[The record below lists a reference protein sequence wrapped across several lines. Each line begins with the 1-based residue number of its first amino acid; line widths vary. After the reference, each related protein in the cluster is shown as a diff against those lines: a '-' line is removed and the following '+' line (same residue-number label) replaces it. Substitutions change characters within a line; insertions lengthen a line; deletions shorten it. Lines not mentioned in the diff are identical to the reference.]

1 MIMEYLFAAFGFALL
16 IKGADWLVES
26 AKKIAFSLG
35 ISAFIVGMS
44 VVALGTSLP
53 ETMIGVISGVTGT
66 NELSLGDVVGSCIA
80 NIALILGVGAV
91 IMPLKME
98 AKAFR
103 VDIPISFFMQAV
115 LLLMALTAAVLTRV
129 HGAILLALFLLYC
142 VYIFLSARRE
152 SAESRDAADKNEQK
166 TERADV
172 KTYMLLLLGL
182 AGLIFGAKLVVDN
195 ATVIA
200 RQFGMS
206 EELVGVTVVALGTS
220 LPELITT
227 IVAAVKKHSDIAIGN
242 IIGSNILN
250 ICLVLGLT
258 VTIHPIAIRP
268 GLTVDSTVM
277 AGVTATLFL
286 AAIRRKRLGRPAGIL
301 LLAIY
306 AGFIAYSVYCA
317 LSGTARD

>member
-1 MIMEYLFAAFGFALL
+1 MEYLFAAFGFALL